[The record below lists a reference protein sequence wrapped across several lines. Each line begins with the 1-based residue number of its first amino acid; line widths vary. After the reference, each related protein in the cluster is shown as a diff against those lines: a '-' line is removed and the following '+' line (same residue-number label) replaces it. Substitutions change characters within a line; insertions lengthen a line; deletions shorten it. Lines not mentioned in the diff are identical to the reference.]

1 MLDKEIN
8 ILGAGLC
15 GSLLSIM
22 MAKQGYSVTVRE
34 KRSDPR
40 KNRGSAG
47 RSINL
52 AMSAKG
58 INALKYA
65 GIFEQIEP
73 LLMPMKGR
81 MLHFQDGREELQPY
95 GQYDHEFIYSVSRL
109 RLNHLLIDAAE
120 EIGVEIKFQHSVES
134 FDKEKNVSFQ
144 SNNGGYKLTAKNL
157 LVTDGAGSMMRRS
170 YNGSSPI
177 LPQEEILPHIKNK
190 IDQKFYEII
199 HTEKFVKSTDSPL
212 EAAKKGKDT
221 SMWLSINSVKNKN
234 SDIVISAGN
243 TGALLVIAKL
253 NLKMIESIDKPALSA
268 LWPNKKGMSVVLDLG
283 ANIECSSKNLLDFSI
298 MGASLYKSLYP
309 NDNPNVALLN
319 IGSEELKG
327 NEIIKETFQILNELK
342 SENFNFSGY
351 IEGNQLMNGDVN
363 VIVADGFTGNVAL
376 KTAEGTANF
385 IIEELKKT
393 LGGTIIGKISSILN
407 ISNLRKFKKRLDP
420 RLYNGAIFIGL
431 DSPVV
436 KSHGGTDYIGFSNS
450 LEVCN
455 RIIKGNLIDKI
466 KNNIS

>member
-1 MLDKEIN
+1 MTKFVNIAVDAMGGDGSPKKIIDGIIYNNKLNKDNFYKIFGDK
-8 ILGAGLC
+8 
-15 GSLLSIM
+15 
-22 MAKQGYSVTVRE
+22 
-34 KRSDPR
+34 
-40 KNRGSAG
+40 
-47 RSINL
+47 
-52 AMSAKG
+52 
-58 INALKYA
+58 
-65 GIFEQIEP
+65 
-73 LLMPMKGR
+73 
-81 MLHFQDGREELQPY
+81 
-95 GQYDHEFIYSVSRL
+95 
-109 RLNHLLIDAAE
+109 NH
-120 EIGVEIKFQHSVES
+120 
-134 FDKEKNVSFQ
+134 
-144 SNNGGYKLTAKNL
+144 
-157 LVTDGAGSMMRRS
+157 
-170 YNGSSPI
+170 
-177 LPQEEILPHIKNK
+177 ILPHIENK

-221 SMWLSINSVKNKN
+221 SMWLSINSVKNKD

-253 NLKMIESIDKPALSA
+253 NLKMIENIDKPALSA

-385 IIEELKKT
+385 IIEELKQA

-407 ISNLRKFKKRLDP
+407 ISNLKKFKRRLDP